1 MTSAVTQVGWPQK
14 TKISAAIATA
24 AIRSARRWV

>member
-1 MTSAVTQVGWPQK
+1 MTTAVTQVGWPQK
-14 TKISAAIATA
+14 TNTSAAIAIA